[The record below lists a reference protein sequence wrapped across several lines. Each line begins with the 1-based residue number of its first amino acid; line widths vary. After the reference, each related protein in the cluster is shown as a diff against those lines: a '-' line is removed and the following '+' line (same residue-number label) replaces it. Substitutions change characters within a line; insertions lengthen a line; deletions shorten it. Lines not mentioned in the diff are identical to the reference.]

1 MEVLVIVISSLI
13 ASVSPGGLVI
23 DSVLENTLRSQIE
36 AVEVLEIRV
45 DNAPSYRGLQGKAER
60 IRLATRGL
68 QLIADLRIDTLELE
82 TDPIY
87 VDVKRLRQGK
97 QKVLNESFREP
108 VQGGVRLVLTEKDIN
123 QALESQ
129 AIQARLQQLL
139 NRLVSR
145 NNSSQGNFQ
154 LLNPRLDLLD
164 NNRLRFQM
172 QLSRSSSEGNKSE
185 PLDIM
190 LELGVKLIA
199 GRNIELIEPQATI
212 NGRKLSPRL
221 LKGFARRINQ
231 SLDLRTLEE
240 MGITAW
246 VLKLNIGEDELNLAT
261 FIRYEALK
269 SDRAA
274 QEE

>member
-13 ASVSPGGLVI
+13 AGVSPGGLVI

-154 LLNPRLDLLD
+154 LLNPRLNLLD